1 MNIDL
6 FTSAHSECG
15 LLCNQAFDNM
25 PAGLIFDAETADIT
39 VEFLEDT
46 PLHMN
51 VPVQEELFDP
61 LLATKV
67 IHIGFL
73 IDNEITDT
81 VSVPLYIL
89 NDPYGGEFSNVAISR
104 PIRSILAF
112 EQFMKR
118 CAYAQALHRDNLGDE
133 MDSFSILGDNDPKNL
148 QFAAALTRQRQME
161 LQGPQFAGPNMGP
174 SLGPNLGPAAPGL
187 GSAAM
192 TPRGPGGIPSSSAT
206 SVQRTTRRRDD
217 EE

>member
-25 PAGLIFDAETADIT
+25 PAGLIFDAQTADIT
-39 VEFLEDT
+39 IEFLEDT

-51 VPVQEELFDP
+51 IPVQEELSES
-61 LLATKV
+61 LLATKI

-73 IDNEITDT
+73 IDNEIQDT
-81 VSVPLYIL
+81 VTVPLLIL
-89 NDPYGGEFSNVAISR
+89 NDPYGGEFDGLHASLQMG

-133 MDSFSILGDNDPKNL
+133 DGSLSILGDNDPKNL

-161 LQGPQFAGPNMGP
+161 LQGPQFAGPNIGP
-174 SLGPNLGPAAPGL
+174 ALGPATPGL
-187 GSAAM
+187 GSAAI
-192 TPRGPGGIPSSSAT
+192 TPRGPGGVPSSSAT
-206 SVQRTTRRRDD
+206 PVQRTTRRKDD
-217 EE
+217 E